1 MLISI
6 IKGGI
11 GMSNSYS
18 GKITLV
24 TGGTSG
30 IGEATALAFARKG
43 STVIISGRNRKAGEK
58 VIKEIKHLNGKSE
71 FFEADIS
78 DSKQVDTLFSQ
89 IREKYNRLDC
99 VFNAAGAEAEVAP
112 LTLQT
117 EKHFNE
123 MFSVDLKG
131 TWLCMKNEI
140 QIMIDQGEG
149 SIVNCSSMAGLRGSQ
164 GSSIYSAC
172 KHGIIG
178 LTKSAALEYVDN
190 NIRINSVCPGIIQ
203 TPGLDRTF
211 SKVPGF
217 GFEEVKHWGMSQI
230 PMKRFG
236 QPEEVAKAVL
246 WLCSDESSYLT
257 GHSLIIDGG
266 IHCK

>member
-1 MLISI
+1 
-6 IKGGI
+6 
-11 GMSNSYS
+11 MSNYYS
-18 GKITLV
+18 GRTTLV

-30 IGEATALAFARKG
+30 IGIATALAFARKG
-43 STVIISGRNRKAGEK
+43 STVIICGRNKKVGEK
-58 VIKEIKHLNGKSE
+58 VIKEIKDLNGMSE
-71 FFEADIS
+71 FIEVDIS

-89 IREKYNRLDC
+89 IRKNYNRLDC

-117 EKHFNE
+117 EEHFNE
-123 MFSVDLKG
+123 MLSVDLKG
-131 TWLCMKNEI
+131 TWLCMKKEI

-149 SIVNCSSMAGLRGSQ
+149 AIVNCSSMAGLRGSQ

-178 LTKSAALEYVDN
+178 LTKSAALECVDN

-217 GFEEVKHWGMSQI
+217 SFEEVKHWGMSLI
-230 PMKRFG
+230 PMKRLG

-246 WLCSDESSYLT
+246 WLCSDESSYVT

>member
-1 MLISI
+1 
-6 IKGGI
+6 
-11 GMSNSYS
+11 MSNFFS
-18 GKITLV
+18 GKVVLV

-30 IGEATALAFARKG
+30 IGKATALALARKG
-43 STVIISGRNRKAGEK
+43 SSIIICGRNCKAGDLVTK
-58 VIKEIKHLNGKSE
+58 DVKNLNGISE
-71 FFEADIS
+71 FVEADIS
-78 DSKQVDTLFSQ
+78 DSKQIAALFAI
-89 IREKYNRLDC
+89 IRKKYKRLDC
-99 VFNAAGAEAEVAP
+99 AFNAAGAEAEIAP
-112 LTLQT
+112 LALQT
-117 EKHFNE
+117 EEHFND

-140 QIMIDQGEG
+140 QIMQDQGKG

-178 LTKSAALEYVDN
+178 LTKSAALEYVDS

-217 GFEEVKHWGMSQI
+217 SFDEVKQWGMGQI

-246 WLCSDESSYLT
+246 WLFSDEASYLT
-257 GHSLIIDGG
+257 GHSLIVDGG

>member
-1 MLISI
+1 MSISF
-6 IKGGI
+6 
-11 GMSNSYS
+11 S
-18 GKITLV
+18 GKIVLV

-30 IGEATALAFARKG
+30 IGKAAAVVLARKG
-43 STVIISGRNRKAGEK
+43 ATVIICGRDIKAGEMLTK
-58 VIKEIKHLNGKSE
+58 DIKHLNGVSE
-71 FFEADIS
+71 FVETDIS
-78 DSKQVDTLFSQ
+78 DSKQVETLFSQ
-89 IREKYNRLDC
+89 IREKYTRLDC
-99 VFNAAGAEAEVAP
+99 AFNAAGAEAEVAP
-112 LTLQT
+112 LALQT
-117 EKHFNE
+117 EKYFDE
-123 MFSVDLKG
+123 MVSVDLKG

-140 QIMIDQGEG
+140 QIMQDQSKGA
-149 SIVNCSSMAGLRGSQ
+149 IVNCSSMAGLRGSQ

-178 LTKSAALEYVDN
+178 LTKSAALEYVDS

-211 SKVPGF
+211 NKVPGF
-217 GFEEVKHWGMSQI
+217 SFEDVQKWGISQI

-246 WLCSDESSYLT
+246 WLLSDESSYLT

>member
-1 MLISI
+1 
-6 IKGGI
+6 
-11 GMSNSYS
+11 MSNFFS
-18 GKITLV
+18 GKIVLV

-30 IGEATALAFARKG
+30 IGKATALALARKG
-43 STVIISGRNRKAGEK
+43 SSIIICGRNRKAGDLVTK
-58 VIKEIKHLNGKSE
+58 DVKNLNGISE
-71 FFEADIS
+71 FVEADIS
-78 DSKQVDTLFSQ
+78 DSKQLDALFAI
-89 IREKYNRLDC
+89 IRKKYKRLDC
-99 VFNAAGAEAEVAP
+99 AFNAAGAEAAVAP
-112 LTLQT
+112 LALQT
-117 EKHFNE
+117 EEHFND

-131 TWLCMKNEI
+131 AWLCMKNEI
-140 QIMIDQGEG
+140 QIMQDQGKG

-178 LTKSAALEYVDN
+178 LTKSAALEYVDS

-203 TPGLDRTF
+203 TSGLDRTF

-217 GFEEVKHWGMSQI
+217 SFDEVKQWGLGQI

-246 WLCSDESSYLT
+246 WLFSDEASYLT
-257 GHSLIIDGG
+257 GHSLIVDGG

>member
-1 MLISI
+1 
-6 IKGGI
+6 
-11 GMSNSYS
+11 MSNYYS
-18 GKITLV
+18 GRTTLV

-30 IGEATALAFARKG
+30 IGIATALAFARKG
-43 STVIISGRNRKAGEK
+43 STVIICGRNKKVGEK
-58 VIKEIKHLNGKSE
+58 VIKEIKDLNGMSE
-71 FFEADIS
+71 FIEVDIS

-89 IREKYNRLDC
+89 IRKNYNRLDC

-117 EKHFNE
+117 EEHVNE
-123 MFSVDLKG
+123 MLSVDLKG
-131 TWLCMKNEI
+131 TWLCMKKEI

-149 SIVNCSSMAGLRGSQ
+149 AIVNCSSMAGLRGSQ

-178 LTKSAALEYVDN
+178 LTKSAALECVDS

-217 GFEEVKHWGMSQI
+217 SFEEVKHWGMSLI
-230 PMKRFG
+230 PMKRLG

-246 WLCSDESSYLT
+246 WLCSDESSYVT

>member
-1 MLISI
+1 
-6 IKGGI
+6 
-11 GMSNSYS
+11 MSNFFS
-18 GKITLV
+18 GKIVLV

-30 IGEATALAFARKG
+30 IGKAAALAFARKG
-43 STVIISGRNRKAGEK
+43 STVIICGRDSKTGEM
-58 VIKEIKHLNGKSE
+58 ITKEIQHLNGMSE
-71 FFEADIS
+71 FVEADIS

-89 IREKYNRLDC
+89 IREKYKRLDC
-99 VFNAAGAEAEVAP
+99 AFNAAGTEAEVAP
-112 LTLQT
+112 LALQT
-117 EKHFNE
+117 EIHFNE
-123 MFSVDLKG
+123 MVSVDLKG

-140 QIMIDQGEG
+140 QIMQDHGKG
-149 SIVNCSSMAGLRGSQ
+149 TIVNCSSMAGLRGSQ

-178 LTKSAALEYVDN
+178 LTKSAALEYVDC

-217 GFEEVKHWGMSQI
+217 SFEDVKQWGMSQI

-236 QPEEVAKAVL
+236 QPEEVAMAVL